1 MTIEWLGDLE
11 ARITEA
17 AEELR
22 RLRGENEELRAELI
36 ELRAHAGTA
45 PEREV
50 AQWAAEREEVR
61 TRVARLVEQLEALLD

>member
-1 MTIEWLGDLE
+1 MSTEWLGDLE

-36 ELRAHAGTA
+36 ELRAHGENA
-45 PEREV
+45 PEREI
-50 AQWAAEREEVR
+50 AQWAAERDEVR
-61 TRVARLVEQLEALLD
+61 ARVARLVEQLEALRE

>member
-1 MTIEWLGDLE
+1 MSTEWLGDLE

-36 ELRAHAGTA
+36 ELRAHGENA

-50 AQWAAEREEVR
+50 AEWAAERDEVR
-61 TRVARLVEQLEALLD
+61 ARVARLVEQLEALLE

>member
-1 MTIEWLGDLE
+1 MSTEWLGDLE

-36 ELRAHAGTA
+36 ELRAHGESA

-50 AQWAAEREEVR
+50 AEWAAERDEVR
-61 TRVARLVEQLEALLD
+61 ARVARLVEQLESLLE